1 MDEIQLY
8 GKEGLFHQV
17 VKKSAIMNGR
27 YGVIVK
33 GGDLN
38 LNNVLTGI
46 ELPAPGDTYP
56 GVFCLPPISVIKE
69 ASVQQAQWECFY
81 FQLLF
86 LCTTG
91 YTGDNQIK
99 APDPSTNTSLHRV
112 NMDWSDMKAVAFSF
126 MNTLERLQVKLR
138 NQFRLGQKEPW
149 KIIRLSK
156 LQNANLSG
164 VLLQFQGE
172 LPVGCEFADID
183 LSDSS
188 VLTEIIDGI
197 APTHEKHFH

>member
-1 MDEIQLY
+1 MDELQLY

-27 YGVIVK
+27 YGVLIK

-38 LNNVLTGI
+38 LNNVLSGI

-56 GVFCLPPISVIKE
+56 GVFCLPPISIIKE

-81 FQLLF
+81 FHLFF

-91 YTGDNQIK
+91 YTGDNQVK
-99 APDPSTNTSLHRV
+99 DPDPGTNASMHKV
-112 NMDWSDMKAVAFSF
+112 NMDWSDMKDVAFNF
-126 MNTLERLQVKLR
+126 MNALEKLQPKLR
-138 NQFRLGQKEPW
+138 NIFRLGQKEPW

-156 LQNANLSG
+156 LQNTNLSG

-172 LPVGCEFADID
+172 LPVACEFTDID
-183 LSDSS
+183 LSGNA
-188 VLTEIIDGI
+188 LTDIINDV
-197 APTHEKHFH
+197 APPHEKHFH